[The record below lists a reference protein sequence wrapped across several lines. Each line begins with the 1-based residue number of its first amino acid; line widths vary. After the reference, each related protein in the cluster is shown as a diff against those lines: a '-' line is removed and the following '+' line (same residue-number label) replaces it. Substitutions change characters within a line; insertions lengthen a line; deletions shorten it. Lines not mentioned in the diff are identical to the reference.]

1 MRRKCERITRKFRTC
16 PGRFAHR
23 ISTYVYFHVL
33 RLVSPV
39 RRAFADSAEFSTH
52 DTRLSPRKNQTKRR
66 EPEELEAERE
76 ETDDEVTG
84 GGGSSSVFESS
95 SSSYATR
102 TYGGSGVSS
111 PDIFPEA
118 VSFPFGSSG
127 FLTGFPF
134 GGWLDGGGG
143 AESRRRGDAQHPAS
157 PPSFFG
163 AMATV
168 FRGMYEFAREMER
181 LEKGEEKQR
190 RAAERETETA
200 PAARNEDE

>member
-1 MRRKCERITRKFRTC
+1 MY
-16 PGRFAHR
+16 
-23 ISTYVYFHVL
+23 ISTFFVWFRPSAAPSL
-33 RLVSPV
+33 TV
-39 RRAFADSAEFSTH
+39 RNSRHTTH
-52 DTRLSPRKNQTKRR
+52 DCRREKITRR

-118 VSFPFGSSG
+118 ASFPFGSSG
-127 FLTGFPF
+127 FPAGFPF

-143 AESRRRGDAQHPAS
+143 AEARRRGDAQHPAS

-200 PAARNEDE
+200 PAARDEDE

>member
-1 MRRKCERITRKFRTC
+1 MSRKVR
-16 PGRFAHR
+16 PPHLHVH
-23 ISTYVYFHVL
+23 VYFHVL

-39 RRAFADSAEFSTH
+39 RRAFADSRNSRHTTH
-52 DTRLSPRKNQTKRR
+52 DCRREKIKRR

-111 PDIFPEA
+111 PDIFPYS

-127 FLTGFPF
+127 FLAGFPF

-143 AESRRRGDAQHPAS
+143 AEARRRGDAQHPAS

-200 PAARNEDE
+200 PAARDEDE

>member
-23 ISTYVYFHVL
+23 ITYFHVL

-39 RRAFADSAEFSTH
+39 RRAEADNSINH
-52 DTRLSPRKNQTKRR
+52 DTRLSPRKNHTQGA
-66 EPEELEAERE
+66 EELEAERE

-118 VSFPFGSSG
+118 VSYTH
-127 FLTGFPF
+127 LTLPTK
-134 GGWLDGGGG
+134 
-143 AESRRRGDAQHPAS
+143 RI
-157 PPSFFG
+157 
-163 AMATV
+163 V
-168 FRGMYEFAREMER
+168 
-181 LEKGEEKQR
+181 
-190 RAAERETETA
+190 
-200 PAARNEDE
+200 

>member
-1 MRRKCERITRKFRTC
+1 M
-16 PGRFAHR
+16 
-23 ISTYVYFHVL
+23 
-33 RLVSPV
+33 
-39 RRAFADSAEFSTH
+39 
-52 DTRLSPRKNQTKRR
+52 
-66 EPEELEAERE
+66 
-76 ETDDEVTG
+76 
-84 GGGSSSVFESS
+84 FESS

-200 PAARNEDE
+200 PAARTSEDE